1 MITVDFLK
9 LNLSPGSRV
18 LDIGCGNGR
27 HTAAA
32 LSLPV
37 ALATGIDTN
46 RKDLQSAEDRLRLHQ
61 RLDTIRSG
69 KWAFACA
76 DALKLPFRADAFD
89 AVICSEVLE
98 HIHDHED
105 ALTEALRVLR
115 PGGALVV
122 SVPRYWPEKI
132 CWWLSKAYAST
143 DGGHIRIY
151 RTKALLEMLTANR
164 LRING
169 KHYAHS
175 LHSPYWWLKC
185 LVGVRNETAAPVRL
199 YHRFLTWVMMKKPGA
214 VCFLE
219 RLLNPLMG
227 KSTVIYLRKNH
238 TGERT

>member
-1 MITVDFLK
+1 VITVDFLK

-18 LDIGCGNGR
+18 LDIGCGSGR

-32 LSLPV
+32 LALPV
-37 ALATGIDTN
+37 ALAAGMDTN
-46 RKDLQSAEDRLRLHQ
+46 RKDLLSAEDRLNLHH
-61 RLDTIRSG
+61 RLDMIRGG

-76 DALKLPFRADAFD
+76 DALRIPFRAGTFD

-105 ALTEALRVLR
+105 ALAEALRVLR
-115 PGGALVV
+115 PGGTLVV
-122 SVPRYWPEKI
+122 SVPRWWPEKI
-132 CWWLSKAYAST
+132 CWWLSKDYANT

-151 RTKALLEMLTANR
+151 RTKELLELVTANR
-164 LRING
+164 LKFTG

-185 LVGVRNETAAPVRL
+185 LMGIENETAVPVRL
-199 YHRFLTWVMMKKPGA
+199 YHRFLTWVMMKKPAA

-219 RLLNPLMG
+219 RLLNPLLG
-227 KSTVIYLRKNH
+227 KSIVIYLRKNH